1 MHSMTFCTSRVVY
14 YAADSSMTGVNT
26 GLLVSGMLYR
36 LVHCSDAGRI
46 GEYQT
51 MAVSPY

>member
-1 MHSMTFCTSRVVY
+1 MHSMTFCTSKAVY
-14 YAADSSMTGVNT
+14 RAADSSMTGVNT

-36 LVHCSDAGRI
+36 LVHCGDTGRI
-46 GEYQT
+46 GGHQT